1 MSREI
6 LFKAKRKNWKE
17 LPKEEWWIEGLP
29 SQADDYMERFAA
41 AQKELEEEGWS
52 VVNPTLVKGKD
63 IMFQKEDMENNET
76 RE

>member
-1 MSREI
+1 
-6 LFKAKRKNWKE
+6 
-17 LPKEEWWIEGLP
+17 
-29 SQADDYMERFAA
+29 MERFAA